1 MNPKSGADALREVCR
16 RGNIDRVLQR
26 YIKGCRPESGDSG
39 GEDGTKRRTA
49 TKVMGRFPNLAGFC
63 RHQKIGLDELRALA
77 EEFPEQIERLYVTL
91 EDEALNGGL
100 PPPILSAYLKKRLGY
115 DREEHVS
122 CEEPPTI
129 RFEHDIFSDGE

>member
-1 MNPKSGADALREVCR
+1 MNQKSGTDALREVCR
-16 RGNIDRVLQR
+16 RGTIDRVLAR
-26 YIKGCRPESGDSG
+26 YIKTCRPEVGDTA
-39 GEDGTKRRTA
+39 EDGTKRRTA
-49 TKVMGRFPNLAGFC
+49 NKIQGRFPNLAGFC
-63 RHQKIGLDELRALA
+63 RHQGIGLEGLRALA

-115 DREEHVS
+115 DRDEAGSTEEA
-122 CEEPPTI
+122 PTV